1 MVKREILKEELSPK
15 FLNIL
20 KEWIMLTQQIDKI
33 NQQLKNFKDKKT
45 TLESKLIPYMETNNL
60 SSKAL
65 QYQNKKIYITN
76 DKTYTNL
83 SYKYI
88 KQHMNEYFN
97 NDEELVEKFIEH
109 LKSKRNVSNNKTITM
124 K

>member
-1 MVKREILKEELSPK
+1 MVKREVLKDELSPQ

-20 KEWIMLTQQIDKI
+20 KEWIILTQQIEKI
-33 NQQLKNFKDKKT
+33 NQQLKSLKDKKNQ
-45 TLESKLIPYMETNNL
+45 LESKLIPYMETNNL

-88 KQHMNEYFN
+88 KQHMNDYFN

-109 LKSKRNVSNNKTITM
+109 LKSKRNISSNKTITM

>member
-1 MVKREILKEELSPK
+1 MVKREVLKDELSPQ

-20 KEWIMLTQQIDKI
+20 KEWIILTQQIEKI
-33 NQQLKNFKDKKT
+33 NQQLKSLKDKKNQ
-45 TLESKLIPYMETNNL
+45 LESKLIPYMETNNL

-88 KQHMNEYFN
+88 KQHMNDYFN
-97 NDEELVEKFIEH
+97 NDEELVKN
-109 LKSKRNVSNNKTITM
+109 S
-124 K
+124 